1 MNKEEI
7 ELYKKLRYCLNNKIW
22 FLVYDKSIINNY
34 TNFAFEN
41 GFKLKEIQQIE
52 FFTYRDLFNYKFV
65 FGRHRFKFIIDC
77 KFDYKERLDSFFK
90 EYYKDK
96 KDLERQ
102 FLNLPHELAF
112 KIKSSSEFLKIAC
125 LNEKDYQKILE
136 ETTKSLKLK
145 YQEKEFN
152 LKTQIDNI
160 NQKNNALN
168 YFLANAN
175 QVEYK
180 K

>member
-1 MNKEEI
+1 MEKEKLEYKIVSINSGYEHKSTGNFI
-7 ELYKKLRYCLNNKIW
+7 EKSTINHIFIAVENSEYNEDTDYENN
-22 FLVYDKSIINNY
+22 D
-34 TNFAFEN
+34 
-41 GFKLKEIQQIE
+41 
-52 FFTYRDLFNYKFV
+52 
-65 FGRHRFKFIIDC
+65 ID
-77 KFDYKERLDSFFK
+77 E
-90 EYYKDK
+90 

-102 FLNLPHELAF
+102 FSNLPHELAF
-112 KIKSSSEFLKIAC
+112 EIKSSSEFLKIAC

-160 NQKNNALN
+160 NQKNDALN